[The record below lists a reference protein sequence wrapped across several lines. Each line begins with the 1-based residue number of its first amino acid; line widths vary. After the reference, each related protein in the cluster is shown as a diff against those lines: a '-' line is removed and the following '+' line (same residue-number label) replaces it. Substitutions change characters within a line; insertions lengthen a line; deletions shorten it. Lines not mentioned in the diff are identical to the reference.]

1 MIEFHSVLPDNR
13 MIKRQIVETAKK
25 KEKILKSKQLN
36 IFKIIL
42 FIFGFAVI
50 VAAFFIVNHPLTED
64 GLLSNQK
71 FFWINLC
78 IIYFV
83 FFCPFFFSS
92 ISTKNI
98 DSKITPIAGIWISV
112 LLFDIVA
119 IVFSILVLNEI
130 LKINFA
136 VIIEL
141 VLVFICGIFIYFG
154 YFSGNHIANVQAI
167 EQNSLSK
174 ITDVKNAFEMLNL
187 KAETWNDD
195 FVEQKSKVKKLCDD
209 VKYLSPVDTDNA
221 AKLEQKLIIAA
232 NVLAESNF
240 LPKEVEQKIDEI
252 ELFIKQ
258 RKLLRK

>member
-1 MIEFHSVLPDNR
+1 MN
-13 MIKRQIVETAKK
+13 K
-25 KEKILKSKQLN
+25 KQLN

-50 VAAFFIVNHPLTED
+50 VVAFFIVNHPLQED
-64 GLLSNQK
+64 GLLANQK
-71 FFWINLC
+71 FFLINLC

-98 DSKITPIAGIWISV
+98 DSKITPTVGIWISV
-112 LLFDIVA
+112 LLFDIIA
-119 IVFSILVLNEI
+119 IIFSILVLNEI
-130 LKINFA
+130 LKINLA

-141 VLVFICGIFIYFG
+141 ALVFICGIFIYFG
-154 YFSGNHIANVQAI
+154 YFSGNHIANVQAAE
-167 EQNSLSK
+167 EQSLNK
-174 ITDVKNAFEMLNL
+174 IGEVKNAFEMLNL
-187 KAETWNDD
+187 KADTWNDD
-195 FVEQKSKVKKLCDD
+195 LVEQKTKVKKLCDD

-221 AKLEQKLIIAA
+221 AKLEQKLIIVA

-240 LPKEVEQKIDEI
+240 LPTEADQKIA
-252 ELFIKQ
+252 ELELLIKQ

>member
-1 MIEFHSVLPDNR
+1 MVELVEIT
-13 MIKRQIVETAKK
+13 KR

-50 VAAFFIVNHPLTED
+50 LAAFFIVNHPLPED
-64 GLLSNQK
+64 GLLPNQK

-98 DSKITPIAGIWISV
+98 DSKITTIAGIWISV

-119 IVFSILVLNEI
+119 IIFSILVLNEI
-130 LKINFA
+130 LKINLA
-136 VIIEL
+136 VVIEL
-141 VLVFICGIFIYFG
+141 VLVFVCGIFTYFG
-154 YFSGNHIANVQAI
+154 YFSGNHIANVQAEE
-167 EQNSLSK
+167 EQSLNK

-195 FVEQKSKVKKLCDD
+195 FAEQKSKVKKLCDD
-209 VKYLSPVDTDNA
+209 AKYLSPVDTDNA

-240 LPKEVEQKIDEI
+240 LPTEADQKIAEI
-252 ELFIKQ
+252 ELLLKQ